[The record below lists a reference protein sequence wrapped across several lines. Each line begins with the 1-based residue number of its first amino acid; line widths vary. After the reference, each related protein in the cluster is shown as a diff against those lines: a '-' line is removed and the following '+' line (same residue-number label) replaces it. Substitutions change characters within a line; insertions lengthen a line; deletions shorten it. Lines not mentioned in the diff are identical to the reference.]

1 LHPGPQKIQL
11 ERQNPNQ
18 AEVDSGPRA
27 SLRKRTRTRAIECTS
42 LRARETPPR
51 PTPTTPRSAAMIAT
65 LALLLTSA
73 VVIYLACDYFVNA
86 VEWVGHHFGVSRT
99 AVGTVLAAFG
109 TALPESVVTLV
120 AVVFGKTE
128 AQKDIGVGAAL
139 GGPLALS
146 TLAYAV
152 VGGMFLLDRTRQQH
166 RIAAEFSTTR
176 LARDQAWFLGVFVF
190 KVGLGLVAFA
200 WKPWLGC
207 LFLGAYG
214 LYVWRELSSEGHA
227 ADEVGEEGR
236 EALKLRPHTENP
248 STFWAV
254 LQTVAALVVIFFA
267 SQLFV
272 HQLEAVGPWLGL
284 SPQLVALLLSPIAT
298 ELPEILNAVIWV
310 RQGKTSLALGNI
322 SGAMMIQATVPSALG
337 LFFTPWLL
345 GVSLLWAAAV
355 TMAAIVVMLA
365 LLGVHALTAKRLFAM
380 AALYAVFAAG
390 VVLRFH

>member
-1 LHPGPQKIQL
+1 
-11 ERQNPNQ
+11 
-18 AEVDSGPRA
+18 
-27 SLRKRTRTRAIECTS
+27 
-42 LRARETPPR
+42 
-51 PTPTTPRSAAMIAT
+51 MILT
-65 LALLLTSA
+65 LALLLGSA
-73 VVIYLACDYFVNA
+73 VVIYLACEYFVNA

-152 VGGMFLLDRTRQQH
+152 VGAMFLLDRARLH
-166 RIAAEFSTTR
+166 KKIAQEFSTTR
-176 LARDQAWFLGVFVF
+176 LAHDQAWFLGVFVF
-190 KVGLGLVAFA
+190 KVALGLVAFA
-200 WKPWLGC
+200 WKPWLGW
-207 LFLGAYG
+207 LFLAAYG
-214 LYVWRELSSEGHA
+214 LYVWRELSSEGHE
-227 ADEVGEEGR
+227 ADEVGEER
-236 EALKLRPHTENP
+236 EPLKLRPHAEHP
-248 STFWAV
+248 STAWAV
-254 LQTVAALVVIFFA
+254 LQTGAALMVIFFA

-310 RQGKTSLALGNI
+310 RQGKTALALGNI

-345 GVSLLWAAAV
+345 SPALLWG
-355 TMAAIVVMLA
+355 AAITMVAIIVMLV
-365 LLGVHALTAKRLFAM
+365 LLKRHALTARRLFAM
-380 AALYAVFAAG
+380 AALYGAFALG
-390 VVLRFH
+390 VALRFH

>member
-1 LHPGPQKIQL
+1 
-11 ERQNPNQ
+11 
-18 AEVDSGPRA
+18 
-27 SLRKRTRTRAIECTS
+27 
-42 LRARETPPR
+42 
-51 PTPTTPRSAAMIAT
+51 MILT
-65 LALLLTSA
+65 LALLLISA
-73 VVIYLACDYFVNA
+73 AVIYLACEFFVNG

-120 AVVFGKTE
+120 AVVFGKTP

-152 VGGMFLLDRTRQQH
+152 VGAMFLLDRARLH
-166 RIAAEFSTTR
+166 KKIAQEFSTTR
-176 LARDQAWFLGVFVF
+176 LAHDQGWFLVVFVA

-200 WKPWLGC
+200 WKPWLGW
-207 LFLGAYG
+207 LFLAAYG
-214 LYVWRELSSEGHA
+214 LYVWRELRSEGHA
-227 ADEVGEEGR
+227 GDEVGEEGR
-236 EALKLRPHTENP
+236 EALKLRPHAAHPATA
-248 STFWAV
+248 WAV
-254 LQTVAALVVIFFA
+254 VQTLGALVVIFFA

-272 HQLEAVGPWLGL
+272 HQLEAVGPWLGM

-310 RQGKTSLALGNI
+310 RQGKTALALGNI

-345 GVSLLWAAAV
+345 GAPLLWGAGI
-355 TMAAIVVMLA
+355 TMVAIVVMLG
-365 LLGVHALTAKRLFAM
+365 LLRRHALSAKRLFAM
-380 AALYAVFAAG
+380 AALYGVFAVG
-390 VVLRFH
+390 VALRFR

>member
-1 LHPGPQKIQL
+1 
-11 ERQNPNQ
+11 
-18 AEVDSGPRA
+18 
-27 SLRKRTRTRAIECTS
+27 
-42 LRARETPPR
+42 
-51 PTPTTPRSAAMIAT
+51 MIVT
-65 LALLLTSA
+65 FALLLGSA
-73 VVIYLACDYFVNA
+73 VVIYLACEFFVNG
-86 VEWVGHHFGVSRT
+86 VEWVGQRWGVSQT

-152 VGGMFLLDRTRQQH
+152 VGAMFLLDRSRRQKK
-166 RIAAEFSTTR
+166 IAQTFSTAR
-176 LARDQAWFLGVFVF
+176 LARDQAWFLAVFVF

-200 WKPWLGC
+200 WKPWLGG
-207 LFLGAYG
+207 LFLAAYA
-214 LYVWRELSSEGHA
+214 LYVWRELKSEGLEI
-227 ADEVGEEGR
+227 DRCEGLER
-236 EALKLRPHTENP
+236 EALKLRPRDAHPATA
-248 STFWAV
+248 WAV
-254 LQTVAALVVIFFA
+254 LQTVGALGVIFFA

-272 HQLEAVGPWLGL
+272 HQLETVGPWLGL

-310 RQGKTSLALGNI
+310 RQCKTSLALGNI

-345 GVSLLWAAAV
+345 GPPLLWGAAI
-355 TMAAIVVMLA
+355 TMAAIVVMLV
-365 LLGVHALTAKRLFAM
+365 LLHRHALTAGRLFGM
-380 AALYAVFAAG
+380 AGLYAAFAIG
-390 VVLRFH
+390 VAVRFH

>member
-1 LHPGPQKIQL
+1 
-11 ERQNPNQ
+11 
-18 AEVDSGPRA
+18 
-27 SLRKRTRTRAIECTS
+27 
-42 LRARETPPR
+42 
-51 PTPTTPRSAAMIAT
+51 MILT
-65 LALLLTSA
+65 LALLLGSA
-73 VVIYLACDYFVNA
+73 VVIYLACEYFVNG
-86 VEWVGHHFGVSRT
+86 VEWVGERFGVSQT

-128 AQKDIGVGAAL
+128 AQKDLGVGAAL

-146 TLAYAV
+146 ALAYAV
-152 VGGMFLLDRTRQQH
+152 VGAMFLLDRSRHQKK
-166 RIAAEFSTTR
+166 IAAEFSTTR
-176 LARDQAWFLGVFVF
+176 LAHDQAWFLGVFVF
-190 KVGLGLVAFA
+190 KVAFGLVAFD
-200 WKPWLGC
+200 WKPWLGW
-207 LFLGAYG
+207 LFLAAYG

-227 ADEVGEEGR
+227 EDGTGEER
-236 EALKLRPHTENP
+236 KPLKFKPRSENP
-248 STFWAV
+248 STGWAV
-254 LQTVAALVVIFFA
+254 LQTGGALLVIFFA

-345 GVSLLWAAAV
+345 SPPLLWAAAV
-355 TMAAIVVMLA
+355 TMAAIVVMLV
-365 LLGVHALTAKRLFAM
+365 LLWRHALTAKRLFAM
-380 AALYAVFAAG
+380 AGLYGAFAVG
-390 VVLRFH
+390 VAVRFH